1 MVLKFFVSH
10 FEFSKAVKT
19 IIQKVK
25 FYINVEH
32 DDATRQN
39 RGHRWDTVGVICAFV
54 FVKIKSNFDDE

>member
-39 RGHRWDTVGVICAFV
+39 RGHRWETLGVMCIRV
-54 FVKIKSNFDDE
+54 VKIKSNFDDE